1 MKWFLQLLGAG
12 HNLVTPSRKAD
23 AKPHLPIADLEDV
36 VNRLQLV
43 TNMMLEVKNSG
54 KATDDEFNQLCGV
67 GVEVNTHLSS
77 HIVKISQGE
86 ANQISTAALS
96 RDVKDAERWIRSA
109 TRYINS
115 TGESK

>member
-12 HNLVTPSRKAD
+12 NKLATPSRNAD
-23 AKPHLPIADLEDV
+23 AKPHLPIADLEDI

-43 TNMMLEVKNSG
+43 TKMMLEVKNSS
-54 KATDDEFNQLCGV
+54 KATNDAFNQLCRV
-67 GVEVNTHLSS
+67 GVEVNTHLNS
-77 HIVKISQGE
+77 HIVKISQGGSSL
-86 ANQISTAALS
+86 ISTTALS
-96 RDVKDAERWIRSA
+96 KDMKAAENWIRSA